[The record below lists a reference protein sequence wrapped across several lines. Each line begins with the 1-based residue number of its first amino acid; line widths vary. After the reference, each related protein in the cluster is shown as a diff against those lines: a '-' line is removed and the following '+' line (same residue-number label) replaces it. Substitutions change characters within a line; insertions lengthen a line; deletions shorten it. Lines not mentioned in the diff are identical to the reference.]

1 MKIATTRLSSRG
13 QVVIPASVRRKL
25 HLETGDLLQVGVEG
39 PGQEAIVLQRATKAE
54 IEQALKKGYKWFART
69 GRDPVEELHEAR
81 RRARLAERSRRR
93 P

>member
-25 HLETGDLLQVGVEG
+25 HLETGDLLQVGVKG
-39 PGQEAIVLQRATKAE
+39 PGQAIVLQRATKAE
-54 IEQALKKGYKWFART
+54 IEQALKKGYRWFART
-69 GRDPVEELHEAR
+69 SRDPVEELHEAR